1 MAKGEFKFTEENEK
15 KLAAHLVKFTE
26 MIESVNND
34 CKLNTL
40 CGYTY
45 TLSRI
50 IAGGYDC
57 YRVLDNENTFD
68 RVCLFEAVRRIM
80 EKCFDLLGIKP
91 LEKI

>member
-1 MAKGEFKFTEENEK
+1 
-15 KLAAHLVKFTE
+15 

-34 CKLNTL
+34 CKLNVL
-40 CGYTY
+40 CTYIY
-45 TLSRI
+45 TLARI
-50 IAGGYDC
+50 IATGYDC
-57 YRVLDNENTFD
+57 YRVLENEHSNS